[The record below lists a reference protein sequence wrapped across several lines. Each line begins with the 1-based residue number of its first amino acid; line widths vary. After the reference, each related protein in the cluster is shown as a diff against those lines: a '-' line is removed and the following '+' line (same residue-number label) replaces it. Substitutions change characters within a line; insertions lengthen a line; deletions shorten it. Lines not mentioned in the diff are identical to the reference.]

1 MPGNARLAGKQEKA
15 LGPAPSP
22 YVLYPVTLSGEHA
35 WSLVLSTTGSEHI
48 ALSQV
53 CSGQREVQWSLPVS
67 RRVQP
72 FVLALQVLRLG
83 SATAM

>member
-1 MPGNARLAGKQEKA
+1 M
-15 LGPAPSP
+15 
-22 YVLYPVTLSGEHA
+22 
-35 WSLVLSTTGSEHI
+35 WSLALSTTGSEHI